1 MKSNW
6 INFIHLEKL
15 NSTTLH
21 MMQKDGKVCQVQNAS
36 ARSLFI
42 SKLSKLW
49 YKVSTVVKI
58 EMFDGSWC

>member
-6 INFIHLEKL
+6 INFVHLEKL

-21 MMQKDGKVCQVQNAS
+21 MMQKVGKVCQVQNTS